1 MKNIYVKPQKH
12 GDERVRT
19 DDKVFII
26 KNRLF
31 IPKILFVSAIAF
43 SLDMK
48 QFDWTRLF
56 AKPFRFFTQLAFW
69 VIVFVLF
76 IVLKEFPD
84 RMNGLTLFCLVLQ
97 QTLELALPSYSQNLL
112 IVPFFKRGK
121 WGIGI
126 VLYIVQVVLLIYFL
140 PYILNA
146 VGLLFPISDRV
157 NWHNEHITFSV
168 IAFTVVATIFKIG
181 LDRLILDKQ
190 QKENEL
196 RHLKA
201 QLNPHF
207 LFNTLN
213 NLYGLSVTES
223 KKLPDLMLKLSELL
237 RYSLY
242 DTNQNFVPLQKEL
255 DYISNY
261 VTLEKIRLN
270 EKTEIKLDISGDSS
284 NDYIAPLLLIIFI
297 ENGFKHFSAAK
308 NQQAFVHIDFKISNS
323 RLSMIVKNSVDPE
336 YIPVKNTTKGG
347 LGLNN
352 VKQRLDLIYPGQ
364 YNLETAAK
372 TNYFEVKLEIDLS

>member
-1 MKNIYVKPQKH
+1 
-12 GDERVRT
+12 
-19 DDKVFII
+19 
-26 KNRLF
+26 
-31 IPKILFVSAIAF
+31 
-43 SLDMK
+43 MK

-56 AKPFRFFTQLAFW
+56 IKPYRIFTQLAFW

-97 QTLELALPSYSQNLL
+97 QTLELAIPSYSQNLL
-112 IVPFFKRGK
+112 IVPLFNRGK
-121 WGIGI
+121 WIIGI
-126 VLYIVQVVLLIYFL
+126 VLYLVQVILLIKLL

-157 NWHNEHITFSV
+157 NWHYEHITFSV

-181 LDRLILDKQ
+181 LDKLILEKQ

-242 DTNQNFVPLQKEL
+242 DTNQNYVPIQKEL

-261 VTLEKIRLN
+261 VALERIRLS
-270 EKTEIKLDISGDSS
+270 EKTEIVLDISGDFSD
-284 NDYIAPLLLIIFI
+284 DYIAPLLLIIFI
-297 ENGFKHFSAAK
+297 ENSFKHFSAAK
-308 NQQAFVHIDFKISNS
+308 NQPSFVHIRFIISDS
-323 RLSMIVKNSVDPE
+323 RLMMTVKNSIDPN
-336 YIPVKNTTKGG
+336 YIPVKNASKGG
-347 LGLNN
+347 LGLKN

-364 YNLETAAK
+364 YTLETAAK
-372 TNYFEVKLEIDLS
+372 THYFEVKLEIELG